1 MRKEAPEKRFL
12 IFGGYVM
19 RKQAPLKK
27 VLSFS
32 QNVNWENLH
41 LKFFF
46 YSQKFQSASSLNLH
60 TSFNSEFQW
69 MKLWR
74 NNEQIAVY

>member
-1 MRKEAPEKRFL
+1 MTKEAPEKRFL

-32 QNVNWENLH
+32 QNVN
-41 LKFFF
+41 
-46 YSQKFQSASSLNLH
+46 
-60 TSFNSEFQW
+60 
-69 MKLWR
+69 
-74 NNEQIAVY
+74 